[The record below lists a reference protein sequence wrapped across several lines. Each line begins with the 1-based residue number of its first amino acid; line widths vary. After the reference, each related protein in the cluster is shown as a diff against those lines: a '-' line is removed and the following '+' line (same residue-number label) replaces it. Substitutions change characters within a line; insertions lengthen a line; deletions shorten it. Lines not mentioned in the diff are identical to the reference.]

1 MTVLPLFIGA
11 RSTKMFWKF
20 RHEPLRNMCW
30 MESIHVFTKKS
41 FGVLRDFLI
50 TIALSHDYSLQIS
63 QCDPLWVV
71 SLTLIFICLVF

>member
-1 MTVLPLFIGA
+1 
-11 RSTKMFWKF
+11 
-20 RHEPLRNMCW
+20 MCW

-63 QCDPLWVV
+63 QCDSSMGCVTDFDFHLPCVLNHDD
-71 SLTLIFICLVF
+71 VFC